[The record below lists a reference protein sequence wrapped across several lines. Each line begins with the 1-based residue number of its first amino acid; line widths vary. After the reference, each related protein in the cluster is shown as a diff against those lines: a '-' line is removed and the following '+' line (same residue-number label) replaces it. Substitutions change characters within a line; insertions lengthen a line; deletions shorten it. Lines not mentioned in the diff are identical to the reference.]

1 MLKDEGEKKEYWA
14 MEHKETLDK
23 LPGISVCASYIIDL
37 EQKNDYFQGP
47 VNSNQRSLQK
57 PVLCVYPNE

>member
-1 MLKDEGEKKEYWA
+1 MLKDEGEKKNIGLWNT
-14 MEHKETLDK
+14 KKTLDK